1 MALPSSGVLTLND
14 IQTEFGGTNPIDLS
28 DYYRGGGLVPDS
40 GLNAAIPTSG
50 AISVSDFY
58 GSANLV
64 PLDLTVQGAEVNRF
78 PGTYNGVSIGTPN
91 ASRMVV
97 LQGVVRS
104 GGGGGGQT
112 PYTPPTSITMNGI
125 EMTRINVSLG
135 GAFVAW
141 AKVPTGTTA
150 DIVITGGYTGGGT
163 GLGYDTRII
172 TFNTIN
178 TTATQTAVPSA
189 GFAAYTVN
197 GSVGMIRNP
206 VATDG
211 VFIWVGNSNGGGPAA
226 PYNFISSTNPSGAT
240 TTLSEPTAA
249 TGAPGGLSVYGGYS
263 TCSTADSRSASYFL
277 SNAGKGGAQL
287 YGVFTYFEAN

>member
-40 GLNAAIPTSG
+40 GPNAAIPTSG

-58 GSANLV
+58 GSANLI
-64 PLDLTVQGAEVNRF
+64 PLDLTVQGAQVNRL
-78 PGTYNGVSIGTPN
+78 PGTYTGVSIGTAN

-97 LQGVVRS
+97 LQGATNSAAS
-104 GGGGGGQT
+104 G
-112 PYTPPTSITMNGI
+112 YTAPTSITINGTAMARVNSYSSFI
-125 EMTRINVSLG
+125 
-135 GAFVAW
+135 AW

-150 DIVITGGYTGGGT
+150 TIVITGGTTGAA
-163 GLGYDTRII
+163 GYGTRII

-178 TTATQTAVPSA
+178 TTASQTAAPALGIAPNV
-189 GFAAYTVN
+189 G
-197 GSVGMIRNP
+197 GSVSMTTNP

-211 VFIWVGNSNGGGPAA
+211 VFIWAGTHVGGGPAIPSLSVA
-226 PYNFISSTNPSGAT
+226 SNNPSGAT
-240 TTLSEPTAA
+240 ATLTGVTAQSIATTW
-249 TGAPGGLSVYGGYS
+249 GAYS
-263 TCSTADSRSASYFL
+263 TCSTADSRFAQLLL
-277 SNAGKGGAQL
+277 SNGGKGGATL